1 MTQEIGSQNTLDL
14 ERKPLRSLLLH
25 YTIPAL
31 VGTMVTAMYNVVD
44 RIFIGQGVGE
54 FAIAGLTLTFP
65 ILIFL
70 QAFGMLIGV
79 GASSRVSI
87 ALGRQDKAEAGRIL
101 GNAIVLTFIT
111 QILTIIPTLIYMEE
125 LLYAFGGS
133 ERTIPYAVE
142 YLQIVVPANIFT
154 TLCYSYNSIMRASGY
169 PQKAMYTM
177 LIGAVINTILDA
189 VFIFTFDWG
198 IAGAAWATDIAMFV
212 SSAFVMWHFFDKR
225 STLHFERKNMK
236 ISLASI
242 ISIVSIGLSPF
253 FVQLLGSVVTI
264 LFNKS
269 FIAVSNN
276 AIEADLCIAAYGV
289 INSYAMIAVMFILGI
304 AQGMQPIVG
313 YNYGAGLHERVRRTF
328 KVCATVNTGAAG
340 LFSVFALLFPELVS
354 RIFTQSPALLEVST
368 HAILY
373 CFFGFT
379 MVGFQITATQFLQSL
394 GLAKESFILSI
405 SRQSFFLIPLLLF
418 LPKFLGLDGVWL
430 TSSFSDLLAGV
441 LGLYMISRVMRKLN
455 SKQIIQTK

>member
-1 MTQEIGSQNTLDL
+1 MAETLKSQNTLDL
-14 ERKPLRSLLLH
+14 EKKPLKELLLH
-25 YTIPAL
+25 YTIPSL

-79 GASSRVSI
+79 GASARVSI
-87 ALGRQDKAEAGRIL
+87 ALGRQDHDGAGRIL

-111 QILTIIPTLIYMEE
+111 QILTIIPSLIFLEP
-125 LLYAFGGS
+125 LLKSFGGS

-142 YLQIVVPANIFT
+142 YLQIVIPGNLFS
-154 TLCYSYNSIMRASGY
+154 TLCFSYNSIMRASGY
-169 PQKAMYTM
+169 PRKAMYTM
-177 LIGAVINTILDA
+177 LIGAVLNTVLDA
-189 VFIFTFDWG
+189 LFIYGFGWG
-198 IAGAAWATDIAMFV
+198 IAGAAWATVIAMIV
-212 SSAFVMWHFFDKR
+212 SAGFVMWHFFDKKSIVR
-225 STLHFERKNMK
+225 FERKNMK
-236 ISLASI
+236 ISLPTIMA
-242 ISIVSIGLSPF
+242 IVSIGLSPF

-264 LFNKS
+264 LFNKG
-269 FIAVSNN
+269 FIAFSKDE
-276 AIEADLCIAAYGV
+276 IEADLCIAAYGV
-289 INSYAMIAVMFILGI
+289 INSYAMVAVMFILGV

-313 YNYGAGLHERVRRTF
+313 YNYGAGLYDRVRRTF
-328 KVCATVNTGAAG
+328 KICATINTSAAAV
-340 LFSVFALLFPELVS
+340 FSVFALIFPVLVS
-354 RIFTQSPALLEVST
+354 RIFTQSPVLLEVSA
-368 HAILY
+368 HAILC

-405 SRQSFFLIPLLLF
+405 SRQSFFLIPLILV
-418 LPKFLGLDGVWL
+418 LPKFLGLDGVWFA
-430 TSSFSDLLAGV
+430 SSFSDLLAGS

-455 SKQIIQTK
+455 SEQTIKI